1 MASGKKSP
9 LNCIPKTGVE
19 KETIELVTF
28 DLWIKAYSY
37 RAIQAALADQG
48 ISVSVSTVSS
58 YIKKFI
64 KEHKAERLEALD
76 DQKRTELMKLDRL
89 EQVYWAAWEQSVGI
103 FVSRSYGGWEKGIEG
118 AKGAGVKKL
127 SINIEDN
134 IISDSAKAAA
144 RNSKEN
150 KKYVNITETAS
161 VGDVRFL
168 MGVERCIEKR
178 CKLLGLDAPIVIED
192 KTRKRV
198 SRVINISVHG
208 SKD

>member
-9 LNCIPKTGVE
+9 LNSIPKKGIE
-19 KETIELVTF
+19 KQTIELVTF

-37 RAIQAALADQG
+37 RAIQAALADYG
-48 ISVSVSTVSS
+48 ISVSVTTVSS
-58 YIKKFI
+58 YIKRFI

-89 EQVYWAAWEQSVGI
+89 EQVYWASWEKSIGT
-103 FVSRSYGGWEKGIEG
+103 FVSRSYGGWEKGIESG
-118 AKGAGVKKL
+118 AKAGVKKL

-144 RNSKEN
+144 KNAKEN

-178 CKLLGLDAPIVIED
+178 CKLMGLDAPIVIED

-208 SKD
+208 SQE